1 MNGRAV
7 AGKTSAEYCYIAGG
21 KQNSLFPSGPVIKCL
36 LLTVFRCRAR
46 IFIDYGDETN
56 VIYDIPL
63 GISDTQLKEQQDQ
76 YIFIGSEKITQNKD
90 LLHLLETSHNVLIY
104 ERRNTHAIPKDS
116 LSRMCL
122 QPDVMID
129 ERTCIQLQHLP
140 SLADERE
147 YDKLRDTVLS
157 LSLKCHKCCIIMHSS
172 KQPE

>member
-1 MNGRAV
+1 MMMMMMM
-7 AGKTSAEYCYIAGG
+7 I
-21 KQNSLFPSGPVIKCL
+21 I
-36 LLTVFRCRAR
+36 
-46 IFIDYGDETN
+46 IDEN
-56 VIYDIPL
+56 KIIYDIPL
-63 GISDTQLKEQQDQ
+63 GTSDTQQKEQQDQ

-104 ERRNTHAIPKDS
+104 ERHNTHAMPKDS

-140 SLADERE
+140 SLADERAYE
-147 YDKLRDTVLS
+147 RLRDTVLS
-157 LSLKCHKCCIIMHSS
+157 LSLKCLKCCIIMYSN